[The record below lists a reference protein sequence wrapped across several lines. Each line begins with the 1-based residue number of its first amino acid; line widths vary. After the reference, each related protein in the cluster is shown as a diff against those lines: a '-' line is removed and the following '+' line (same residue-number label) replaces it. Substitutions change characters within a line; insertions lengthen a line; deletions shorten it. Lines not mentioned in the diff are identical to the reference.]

1 MKAKR
6 LTALALAALMAAST
20 TSVALAGERV
30 DADLDFAN
38 DGYYKYNSDTNRL
51 ESAARDEFQPGDD
64 VYLRLKEDPSDTF
77 SNKKTYNA
85 YADWTIGD
93 SWVKDIDVVYRKGDV
108 TTSTS
113 TENYYS
119 ITGVGTLLGWN
130 VSSTK
135 TSETQDNLKNQL
147 RSDSH
152 FTNAVSKYV
161 TDNYPTKSG
170 YKLKTDGTFKEQL
183 SDFGITSSS
192 KNGFFYKDTFYE
204 NVTAAGLEAISES
217 STYRTDKL
225 YFKNLADTLAYFDF
239 TEYNGSPTDTAVYVE
254 ASVSGNWGKAS
265 ISQDDTYTQTA
276 NTAGLSDFAT
286 VKLGEQ
292 LYWVK
297 NANVVD
303 FIKSVGVGAAS
314 LQTVAGG
321 ESATYYYD
329 QNSVANNKNKGYD
342 LVNASDVQSSSITV
356 HTYQGKDYKTEAEA
370 KTAAN
375 VEDYNGPVEVAKGK
389 VIESGA
395 ANTAATAAVNADLDK
410 SVKYE
415 SKTVT
420 NTQPQYEYWVKIST
434 KDSNTTKDIDVV
446 GSIWVGTSKSSAKK
460 EKDNSEDRFRAD
472 FTLTNSD
479 PDNND
484 YDEATDYVSIEPG
497 ERAVVSF
504 ADDASDEFEVEFGDD
519 ARFVFNARGQG
530 KLNLAYNT
538 KYNKDFAYDY
548 DDANIDFITFEGEP
562 TTNRTGT
569 LYIYADKDTYIYE
582 VTDRGAKSVAY
593 LPAGGTG
600 AVNAR
605 VAAGK
610 INGAYYD
617 KDEEAWVIR
626 TRHLT
631 SYAISDKKLKTVDQM
646 ENGSS
651 SSSGSNSGSTSGSGS
666 NNGKPNPDT
675 GR

>member
-20 TSVALAGERV
+20 TSVALASERV

-51 ESAARDEFQPGDD
+51 ESAKRDEFQPGDD
-64 VYLRLKEDPSDTF
+64 VYLRLVEDSRDTF
-77 SNKKTYNA
+77 TNKKTYNA

-93 SWVKDIDVVYRKGDV
+93 SWVKDIDVVYRKGDI

-135 TSETQDNLKNQL
+135 TAETQDNLKNQL
-147 RSDSH
+147 RLDSH
-152 FTNAVSKYV
+152 FTDAVSKYV

-170 YKLKTDGTFKEQL
+170 YKLTTDGTFKEQL
-183 SDFGITSSS
+183 SDFAITSGS
-192 KNGFFYKDTFYE
+192 KSGFFYKDNFYA
-204 NVTAAGLEAISES
+204 NASDAGLEAISES
-217 STYRTDKL
+217 NTYRTDKL
-225 YFKNLADTLAYFDF
+225 YFASIKDALTYFGFSDYAESPVDTV
-239 TEYNGSPTDTAVYVE
+239 VYVE
-254 ASVSGNWGKAS
+254 ASISGNWGKAS
-265 ISQDDTYTQTA
+265 ISQGVDYTQTA
-276 NTAGLSDFAT
+276 KTAGLSDFAT

-297 NANVVD
+297 KANVVE
-303 FIKSVGVGAAS
+303 FINAVGSAS
-314 LQTVAGG
+314 LQAVSGG
-321 ESATYYYD
+321 EASTYYYD
-329 QNSVANNKNKGYD
+329 KNTAANNKGVGYD
-342 LVNASDVQSSSITV
+342 LVKVADANPSEMTV
-356 HTYQGKDYKTEAEA
+356 YTYGGKDYKTEAEA

-389 VIESGA
+389 VIDAGA
-395 ANTAATAAVNADLDK
+395 ANTAATAAVNADFDK

-420 NTQPQYEYWVKIST
+420 NTQPQYEYWVKITT
-434 KDSNTTKDIDVV
+434 KDSATTKDIDVV
-446 GSIWVGTSKSSAKK
+446 GSIWVGTSKTSAKK
-460 EKDNSEDRFRAD
+460 EKDGTEDKFRAD

-479 PDNND
+479 PGNDD

-497 ERAVVSF
+497 TRAVVSF

-519 ARFVFNARGQG
+519 AYFVFNARGQG

-548 DDANIDFITFEGEP
+548 DDANIDFINFEGEP

-569 LYIYADKDTYIYE
+569 LYIYADEDSYIYE
-582 VTDRGAKSVAY
+582 VTSKGAK
-593 LPAGGTG
+593 
-600 AVNAR
+600 
-605 VAAGK
+605 K

-617 KDEEAWVIR
+617 DDEEAWVIR
-626 TRHLT
+626 TRSLT

-646 ENGSS
+646 NNGSS
-651 SSSGSNSGSTSGSGS
+651 SSSGSNSGSNSGSGS